1 MRKII
6 NCATAAMMVCVILLM
21 SVVSVLAVS
30 YDPVQSVSYSYSETG
45 NCTVDYGGVI
55 YYSSTYLITRR
66 FTVND
71 RIATCVWATNPTPDK
86 GTYRNAT
93 KYYIGNGSMRARA
106 FYWLLV
112 SPNSTIPSANA
123 KYSSSSTTFAQDLAK
138 ATNAAHS
145 GSTQTYA
152 FVHSVIDYLQ
162 QGEVNGYGD
171 DQWNNVV
178 KKFAAKTDYYPS
190 VPQEYRVFYFYPS
203 SSARQSLMSYEG
215 APHGYIK
222 VIKSSSDTSVTNGNS
237 SYTFENIEYYVSKSK
252 TDFNTNGSNYLGY
265 IKLNAAGEGHSK
277 DGSRATLR
285 FLPPGTYYVKEGY
298 VPSGSSYEK
307 NDTVYTVT
315 VTASHTT
322 TAPLV
327 LRVSDQPKTC
337 YGKIVKAST
346 RPEITNGNPDY
357 SMAGI
362 RYSFSKS
369 KTDFAPSGNNY
380 IGYVELDENGVG
392 YTENGSRATLRK
404 LVPGTYYVKESVIPA
419 GCKYKMDNTVYT
431 MAFTFSNDKNNLKVL
446 NVKDEPEG
454 TSSAKVIKKSARPE
468 ITDGNAMYSLE
479 GAEFTVYKT
488 RTDAE
493 NKTNPFTTVVTDEN
507 GVSTISDIELGTY
520 YVRETKAPSGFKLSE
535 EIKELKIETAQEE
548 AYEVEFEDQ
557 PKLFVPEILL
567 RKQTV
572 EGVDTEYGLSGA
584 EYTFKYYAGNY
595 TEEELDGKEPTKTW
609 VFATDENGV
618 CSFNMA
624 SFVDG
629 DDFYEDEDGEIGIP
643 LGTLMIQET
652 KAPPTF
658 KLDETVFIRSI
669 TDEGVDNT
677 SQFNVPISIET
688 VIPLIKITVNKV
700 WNDDN
705 DRDGIRPETLSVDLY
720 RDGEIID
727 TVQLNKDNN
736 WSYTF
741 VDLPEGYAD
750 INADDGYHV
759 YEYDLKEAEVEHYDA
774 DEAVSLEKGENPYE
788 YFCTF
793 TNSYS
798 PERIKVSGD
807 KQWKDFE
814 DLMKYRPS
822 AIVVYLLRDGRKI
835 AQKTVTE
842 ANNWHF
848 EFTNLYK
855 YHDGGKAYVYT
866 FDEEPVDGYETTVNG
881 KTIINELVT
890 GSITIRKTDAK
901 GNPLEGVEF
910 QIICTDLENKA
921 VISTFSD
928 GTYHFDGYE
937 EKENGYKIYKTD
949 ASGKIVVDNLPSA
962 HYEIKEI
969 STADGYMPYT
979 DSIPFTID
987 DESEETL
994 NVPIDV
1000 ENDKLILMDT
1010 GGAGMM
1016 MFYVIAFAMAGTAM
1030 LLCLFFIRKSKN
1042 SNLTKR
1048 KD

>member
-1 MRKII
+1 MRRIAKSFSTVLFALLVI
-6 NCATAAMMVCVILLM
+6 AMSMM
-21 SVVSVLAVS
+21 PAFAVQ
-30 YDPVQSVSYSYSETG
+30 YDNNDISYSYSEKG
-45 NCTVDYGGVI
+45 DCTLAIGDAIWVSDNYVR
-55 YYSSTYLITRR
+55 SHK
-66 FTVND
+66 FTVNG
-71 RIATCVWATNPTPDK
+71 RTATCCWSLNSTPTA

-93 KYYIGNGSMRARA
+93 KYYLDAGAARAKA
-106 FYWLLV
+106 FYWLYL
-112 SPNSTIPSANA
+112 SN
-123 KYSSSSTTFAQDLAK
+123 SSSIAASNKYDSSSKTYLEDIY
-138 ATNAAHS
+138 NAMDDCNSLEAS
-145 GSTQTYA
+145 SAYA
-152 FVHSVIDYLQ
+152 FVHCVIDYLQ
-162 QGEVNGYGD
+162 QGETNAYYGD
-171 DQWNNVV
+171 NWNRAVVRFANLTRNYPNVP
-178 KKFAAKTDYYPS
+178 K
-190 VPQEYRVFYFYPS
+190 EYRIFYFYPQGN
-203 SSARQSLMSYEG
+203 AAQSIMSWEHT
-215 APHGYIK
+215 PHGYIK

-252 TDFNTNGSNYLGY
+252 TDFDTSGSNYIGY

-298 VPSGSSYEK
+298 VPSGSSYVK
-307 NDTVYTVT
+307 NDTVYTVS
-315 VTASHTT
+315 VTANHTT

-369 KTDFAPSGNNY
+369 KTDFSPSGNNY

-431 MAFTFSNDKNNLKVL
+431 MAFTFSNDKNHLKVL

-468 ITDGNAMYSLE
+468 ITDGNALYSLE
-479 GAEFTVYKT
+479 GAEFAVYKT

-493 NKTNPFTTVVTDEN
+493 NKTNPFTTVTTDEN
-507 GVSTISDIELGTY
+507 GVSTISNIELGTY

-548 AYEVEFEDQ
+548 AYVVEFEDQ
-557 PKLFVPEILL
+557 PKLFTPEILL
-567 RKQTV
+567 RKQTSDRDV
-572 EGVDTEYGLSGA
+572 TDYGLGGA
-584 EYTFKYYAGNY
+584 EYTFKYFAGDY
-595 TEEELDGKEPTKTW
+595 TENELDGKTPTKTW
-609 VFATDENGV
+609 VFATDETGL
-618 CSFNMA
+618 CSFDLA
-624 SFVDG
+624 SFVGG

-643 LGTLMIQET
+643 LGTLVIQET
-652 KAPPTF
+652 KAPPTY

-669 TDEGVDNT
+669 TEEGVDNT
-677 SQFNVPISIET
+677 SQFNTPISIET
-688 VIPLIKITVNKV
+688 VIPLINITVNKV
-700 WNDDN
+700 WDDDN
-705 DRDGIRPETLSVDLY
+705 NRDGVRPKTLSVNLL
-720 RDGEIID
+720 RDGEIIE
-727 TVQLNKDNN
+727 TVELNKNN
-736 WSYTF
+736 EWSHEF
-741 VDLPEGYAD
+741 LNLPEGYAD
-750 INADDGYHV
+750 INLADGYHV
-759 YEYDLKEAEVEHYDA
+759 YKYELKEEEIEHYDSSETHNLVQG
-774 DEAVSLEKGENPYE
+774 DTPNE

-793 TNSYS
+793 TNTHTPKRMS
-798 PERIKVSGD
+798 VSGD
-807 KQWKDFE
+807 KEWEDFE

-822 AIVVYLLRDGRKI
+822 AIVVYLLRDGKKI
-835 AQKTVTE
+835 AEKTVTKE
-842 ANNWHF
+842 NNWHF
-848 EFTNLYK
+848 EFTNLYM
-855 YHDGGKAYVYT
+855 YHDGGKKYVYT
-866 FDEEPVDGYETTVNG
+866 FDEKAVDGYEKTVNG
-881 KTIINELVT
+881 NTIINELIT

-910 QIICTDLENKA
+910 KIICTDLENKS

-928 GTYHFDGYE
+928 GKYHFDGYE
-937 EKENGYKIYKTD
+937 EKEGRYKVYKTD
-949 ASGKIVVDNLPSA
+949 KDGLAVVDNLPSG

-979 DSIPFTID
+979 DSIPVTID
-987 DESEETL
+987 DDSEETL
-994 NVPIDV
+994 DVLTDV

-1010 GGAGMM
+1010 GGAGTMM
-1016 MFYVIAFAMAGTAM
+1016 LYVIAFAMAGTAM
-1030 LLCLFFIRKSKN
+1030 LLCLFFIKKSKK